1 MIDMTILSPTCSQQD
16 STVRDVGD
24 RDGAESPSERTTVI
38 RLLEMLQSDSR
49 IDQET
54 AMRSV
59 TPGDSVSARAIDD
72 GSGLLPTA
80 SDEVAIATAGGP
92 PDDTFVDPL
101 PAPTLVDTD
110 GVATLGSDLGRSQED
125 VDDGVVAACHEDRA
139 DVAAGHFPE
148 LELVRVRE
156 ESHKRLDRLEGELV
170 AVVEMAHSEATLR
183 RAAETGFAR
192 FKDESARRLTEL
204 EERLETVVEQTRF
217 APSKPARKPP
227 QARRKATPEP
237 KTVSSRTTGTTK
249 KATVAPKAKEAR
261 LSSRGGKPERR
272 STK

>member
-16 STVRDVGD
+16 SSVRDVGD

-54 AMRSV
+54 AMRLV
-59 TPGDSVSARAIDD
+59 TAGDSVSARAIDD

-92 PDDTFVDPL
+92 PDDNFPDPT
-101 PAPTLVDTD
+101 PVDTD
-110 GVATLGSDLGRSQED
+110 GVANRGSDLGRSQED

-148 LELVRVRE
+148 LELIRVRE
-156 ESHKRLDRLEGELV
+156 ESHKRLDRLEGELL

-183 RAAETGFAR
+183 RAGETGFAR

-261 LSSRGGKPERR
+261 LSNRGGKPKRR